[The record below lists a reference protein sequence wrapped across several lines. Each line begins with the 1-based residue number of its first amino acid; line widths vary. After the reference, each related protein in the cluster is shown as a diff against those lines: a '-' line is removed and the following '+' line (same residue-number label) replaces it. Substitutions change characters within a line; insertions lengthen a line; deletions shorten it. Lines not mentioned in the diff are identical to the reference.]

1 MLAEIRQFFAE
12 RSVLEVETPL
22 LGHSIGTDPQ
32 LEFFTTE
39 YCLFPGME
47 YAPQTGWEPVWRPP
61 RRQTLFL
68 QTSPEFAMKRLLAA
82 GSGSIY
88 QIGKAFRNGESG
100 RFHNPEF
107 TMLEWYRVGFTLP
120 QLMDEIAE
128 LIDRLFSAQ
137 SLQETQRVS
146 YQDVF
151 VSFTGL
157 DPLLFSYQDYC
168 AVAVESDLPEA
179 VDICGQDH
187 ALWLDF
193 LFSHKVQP
201 HLGENALCMVYG
213 YPACQSSLARINEQC
228 AQISDRVELF
238 IKGVEL
244 GNGYY
249 ELADAEDGSASLREG
264 KVHAA
269 LAVFEDAQTGDLGCH
284 LRSDRGRVSGG
295 DTEQHQ
301 ESGADAPHRFAVHQ
315 DAGFAHPLDHGA
327 QASTPRRGAGRR
339 CAPGSSTRCGTQDG
353 Y

>member
-1 MLAEIRQFFAE
+1 MLADIRRFFAD

-32 LEFFTTE
+32 LAFFTTE
-39 YCLFPGME
+39 YCL
-47 YAPQTGWEPVWRPP
+47 PP

-107 TMLEWYRVGFTLP
+107 TMLEWYRVGFDLFR
-120 QLMDEIAE
+120 LMDEIAE
-128 LIDRLFSAQ
+128 LIEGLFSERL
-137 SLQETQRVS
+137 LQPSQRRS

-157 DPLLFSYQDYC
+157 DPLVFSYPDYC
-168 AVAVESDLPEA
+168 AVANESDVPEA
-179 VDICGQDH
+179 VDICGHDH

-213 YPACQSSLARINEQC
+213 YPACQSSLARISAHNERVTE
-228 AQISDRVELF
+228 RVELF
-238 IKGVEL
+238 IDGVEL

-249 ELADAEDGSASLREG
+249 ELTDAEEQSKRFDRELALRQQQELPVGVKDHRLIDALAAGLPDCAGMAIGLDRLLMLLSGSAAIDDVLS
-264 KVHAA
+264 
-269 LAVFEDAQTGDLGCH
+269 FPI
-284 LRSDRGRVSGG
+284 GR
-295 DTEQHQ
+295 
-301 ESGADAPHRFAVHQ
+301 A
-315 DAGFAHPLDHGA
+315 
-327 QASTPRRGAGRR
+327 
-339 CAPGSSTRCGTQDG
+339 
-353 Y
+353 

>member
-1 MLAEIRQFFAE
+1 MLSDWRPTCTIELMRLRAQMLAKIRQFFAD

-39 YCLFPGME
+39 YCLSPL
-47 YAPQTGWEPVWRPP
+47 
-61 RRQTLFL
+61 RQTLFL

-120 QLMDEIAE
+120 QLMDDIAE
-128 LIDRLFSAQ
+128 LIGELFSGQ
-137 SLQETQRVS
+137 LLQETQIAS

-157 DPLLFSYQDYC
+157 DPLVFSYQDYC
-168 AVAVESDLPEA
+168 AYARESGLSEA
-179 VDICGQDH
+179 VAICGHDH
-187 ALWLDF
+187 AVWLDF
-193 LFSHKVQP
+193 IFSHKVQP

-213 YPACQSSLARINEQC
+213 YPACQSSLARINEECDQVT
-228 AQISDRVELF
+228 DRVELF
-238 IKGVEL
+238 INGVEL

-249 ELADAEDGSASLREG
+249 ELIDAEEQSRRFDKELSIRQQQKMPVTVKDKHLIAALHSGLPDCSGVAIGLDRLLMLLSGSASIDD
-264 KVHAA
+264 V
-269 LAVFEDAQTGDLGCH
+269 LGF
-284 LRSDRGRVSGG
+284 
-295 DTEQHQ
+295 
-301 ESGADAPHRFAVHQ
+301 PIHRA
-315 DAGFAHPLDHGA
+315 
-327 QASTPRRGAGRR
+327 
-339 CAPGSSTRCGTQDG
+339 
-353 Y
+353 